1 MSSQVNIFH
10 LDYVLKLRIY
20 LSLNDTVCLVRSFRE
35 EVNVKILGRFFL
47 KNLLEARVFVHA
59 ATLGNFFKM

>member
-10 LDYVLKLRIY
+10 LDYVLKLRIS
-20 LSLNDTVCLVRSFRE
+20 LPLNDTVCLVMSFRE

-47 KNLLEARVFVHA
+47 KNLLEARAYVHA
-59 ATLGNFFKM
+59 ATFGNFFKM